1 MELHLKIIGLLLM
14 SLAFVHVIF
23 PRYFKWKEELKS
35 LSLINREMTYVHTF
49 FIALIVLMFGV
60 LSFFYSFELVHTPFG
75 KVISLGM
82 GIFWFFRLLAQF
94 FGYSSENWRGKRFET
109 IVHVVFTLLWVYM
122 TSVYCLIYLILS

>member
-1 MELHLKIIGLLLM
+1 MEIHLKIIGLLLI

-23 PRYFKWKEELKS
+23 PRYFEWKEELKS

-60 LSFFYSFELVHTPFG
+60 LSFFYSVELVRTPFG

-82 GIFWFFRLLAQF
+82 GIFWSFRLLAQF
-94 FGYSSENWRGKRFET
+94 FGYSVENWKGKRFET
-109 IVHVVFTLLWVYM
+109 LVHVVFTLLWVYM
-122 TSVYCLIYLILS
+122 IVVYYSIYF